1 MMCWMCRPTSNSIVL
16 CKLHALCFN
25 KEKWKHKDDVIRSG
39 PMRKSFSCHVLFEQK
54 QAFLLY
60 CYMSMFFHFVRI
72 SVFNTFSG
80 AGDSPMHAQL
90 EITIEW
96 TQRGAGNF
104 IWKIISKLLKFIGEL
119 QLDTLHPIQLNNN
132 EIVDAVRLRQS
143 GFFRVFIERISNTFS
158 CTLHIWKTHANPS
171 ICSFGCCLEPLT
183 IVDGGAFCDLF
194 YLMQRIRYIFGSF
207 RCRQK
212 PVWES
217 VEIEIPL
224 FHMYWKRLSDI
235 Q

>member
-16 CKLHALCFN
+16 CNLHALCFN

-158 CTLHIWKTHANPS
+158 CTQHIWKTHANPS
-171 ICSFGCCLEPLT
+171 ICSFVLSTHHCGWRSILWP
-183 IVDGGAFCDLF
+183 VLF
-194 YLMQRIRYIFGSF
+194 DATNSIHFRFFSVQTKARLGVCRNRDPVIPYLL
-207 RCRQK
+207 K
-212 PVWES
+212 
-217 VEIEIPL
+217 EIEWYSIT
-224 FHMYWKRLSDI
+224 
-235 Q
+235 